1 MKLETRNLF
10 RRSGFQ
16 FQVSIVQFETRN
28 SKLVPKIRFP
38 VSSFNRSV

>member
-1 MKLETRNLF
+1 MF

-28 SKLVPKIRFP
+28 LFRRSGFRFQVFNFRFYIR
-38 VSSFNRSV
+38 SFSFE